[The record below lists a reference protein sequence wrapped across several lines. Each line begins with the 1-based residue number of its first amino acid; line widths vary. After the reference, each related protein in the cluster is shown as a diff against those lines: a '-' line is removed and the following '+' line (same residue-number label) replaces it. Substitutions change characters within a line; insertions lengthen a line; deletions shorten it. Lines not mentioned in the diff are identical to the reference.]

1 MNSSVDSISRH
12 VRPPKQDRSR
22 ASFERVFDAAASLL
36 EEKGY
41 DDLTLLEVSRKS
53 GVSIGSI
60 YCRVKSKDD
69 LIHAIQQH
77 VLAQLEVEV
86 KSFTDPAQW
95 KGVELKSLIRYLI
108 QEIGEF
114 LRRHVAMHRALLA
127 RSPQDPILTERGK
140 KFYER
145 ISEGFKSLLLLHSA
159 EIGHPNPKHAVHVC
173 FNFPYACIQKY
184 LGIGILEDTNIGEG
198 SWQELLD
205 DLAVI
210 CTSYL
215 QIKAPASATSQTG
228 TETVA
233 SLPARRRRAAPRAS
247 KRIKL
252 EAEK

>member
-1 MNSSVDSISRH
+1 MSRH

-22 ASFERVFDAAASLL
+22 ASFERVFDAAAGLL

-41 DDLTLLEVSRKS
+41 DNLTLLEVSRKS

-77 VLAQLEVEV
+77 VLAQLEAEV
-86 KSFTDPAQW
+86 KNFTDPAQW

-127 RSPQDPILTERGK
+127 RSPQDPVITERGQE
-140 KFYER
+140 FYR
-145 ISEGFKSLLLLHSA
+145 CLSEGFKNVLLAHRA
-159 EIGHPNPKHAVHVC
+159 EIGHPNPKHAAHVC
-173 FNFPYACIQKY
+173 FSVPYACIQKY
-184 LGIGILEDTNIGEG
+184 LGIGILEDTKIGEG

-215 QIKAPASATSQTG
+215 QIKSPAPEASQTG
-228 TETVA
+228 TQTVA
-233 SLPARRRRAAPRAS
+233 KLPVRQRRAAPRAS
-247 KRIKL
+247 
-252 EAEK
+252 